1 MTYTDTYNS
10 ENITDASETTITR
23 GVSPLDSGTKSD
35 SGGTGVNSD
44 HYYTNV
50 PTTERVITGI
60 AGAALTTFAI
70 TKKRDIGGAALA
82 LAGGYLL
89 YRATSG
95 HCPGYAALRTG
106 SSAPAGTDSQNTVIP
121 HGQGIKV
128 ERSFTIQK
136 PASELFAFWRNF
148 ENLPRIMQH
157 LESVTVQ
164 DETRSHWVAKGPFGK
179 SVEWDAEIINEIPD
193 ELIAW
198 KSTENADVPNTGSV
212 SFKTAPAGRGTIVKV
227 NLEYNPPAG
236 VIGMA
241 VAKLFGEEPRQQVGD
256 DLRRFKSLMEAGEIP
271 TVEGQP
277 QGNKEGRTQAKPL
290 LKTTM

>member
-1 MTYTDTYNS
+1 MTYTFNNGSTSPEGNGTS
-10 ENITDASETTITR
+10 DASSSTSLH
-23 GVSPLDSGTKSD
+23 GAYNYP
-35 SGGTGVNSD
+35 
-44 HYYTNV
+44 NV
-50 PTTERVITGI
+50 PVPERIVTGI
-60 AGAALTTFAI
+60 AGAVLTVLGA
-70 TKKRDIGGAALA
+70 KKQDLGGAVLA
-82 LAGGYLL
+82 LAGGYLI
-89 YRATSG
+89 YRAASG

-106 SSAPAGTDSQNTVIP
+106 GDAGASAADNPAAVIP

-136 PASELFAFWRNF
+136 PASELFAFWRDF

-164 DETRSHWVAKGPFGK
+164 DSTHSHWVAKAPFGK
-179 SVEWDAEIINEIPD
+179 TAAWDAEIINEVPD

-212 SFKTAPAGRGTIVKV
+212 SFKTAPAGRGTVVKV

-236 VIGMA
+236 LLGAA
-241 VAKLFGEEPRQQVGD
+241 VAKLFGEEPKQQVGD

-271 TVEGQP
+271 TIEGQP
-277 QGNKEGRTQAKPL
+277 QGNKEGHSHAKPL
-290 LKTTM
+290 LKATM